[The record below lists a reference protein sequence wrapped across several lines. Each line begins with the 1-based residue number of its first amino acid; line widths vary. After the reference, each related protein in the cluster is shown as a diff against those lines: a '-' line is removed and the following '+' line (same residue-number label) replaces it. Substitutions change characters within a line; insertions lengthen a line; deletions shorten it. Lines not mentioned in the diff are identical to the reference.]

1 MVNIL
6 INVMED
12 LLSFLNGYGFDWIN
26 YGYSLMVNIWN
37 NGRFL
42 ILNAYCLW

>member
-12 LLSFLNGYGFDWIN
+12 LLPFLNDYGFDWIS

-37 NGRFL
+37 NGIFL
-42 ILNAYCLW
+42 ILNVYYL